1 MSASDG
7 AASQEGPAAGRFRRS
22 FWLLLLL
29 TLAGLAP
36 LVHAHVFQ
44 AGNDASRFAQIEALV
59 DFGEGPIDDTR
70 YRWTVDRVIIGS
82 RVYSNKPPL
91 LSLLGAVVYLGIRT
105 VTGLTFARNEAAVI
119 YLLNLLLAALPTAWL
134 VARFHGTLVSLWSA
148 HGNEGGGPGIARSA
162 ALVTAA
168 LAAGTILT
176 SFSTVLNNHTI
187 AAACLFAACA
197 AAWSGGALA
206 AGAWIALTACIDQ
219 VPGLVFAPALAVM
232 VRDLGGR
239 RGLVRYLGAL
249 AAGGLVFVVAN
260 LLVTGSPW
268 PPKMVPGA
276 SDFSSGMAPSVAG
289 VLLPKDWTY
298 PLAALFGWHG
308 FFSVSP
314 VLLFGAAGMV
324 RAARTGVPLRR
335 LWVVLLG
342 AACAVMIAGHAL
354 FVGSY
359 GGWSYGF
366 RYLIPIVPVLLFFA
380 PGVLGAKGRW
390 IFVPILLISCFTAL
404 LGAYHP
410 WPPGHEPETGR
421 HPVASVVT
429 NPIGANLAAWMR
441 QHLPGGGP
449 ADLAGRLFISADRQ
463 ERERYL
469 ALFYASKG
477 DLAMAQRIVDG
488 GLDP

>member
-1 MSASDG
+1 MTATDLATSR
-7 AASQEGPAAGRFRRS
+7 EGPAAGRLRRP
-22 FWLLLLL
+22 FWVLLLL
-29 TLAGLAP
+29 TLTGLAP

-44 AGNDASRFAQIEALV
+44 AGNDASRFAQIEALI
-59 DFGEGPIDDTR
+59 DHGEGPIDDTR
-70 YRWTVDRVIIGS
+70 YRWTVDRVYIGS

-105 VTGLTFARNEAAVI
+105 ATGLTFARNEAAVI

-134 VARFHGTLVSLWSA
+134 VARFHGAVLRLWSA
-148 HGNEGGGPGIARSA
+148 PGNERGGSGNAASA

-187 AAACLFAACA
+187 AAACLFAACE

-206 AGAWIALTACIDQ
+206 AGSWIALTACIDQ

-232 VRDLGGR
+232 VRDVSDR
-239 RGLVRYLGAL
+239 RGLLRYLGAL
-249 AAGGLVFVVAN
+249 AAGAVVFMAAD

-298 PLAALFGWHG
+298 PLAVLFGWHG

-335 LWVVLLG
+335 RWVVLLA

-366 RYLIPIVPVLLFFA
+366 RYLIPIIPILLVFA
-380 PGVLGAKGRW
+380 PGVLGPKGTR
-390 IFVPILLISCFTAL
+390 IFVPALLISCFTAL

-421 HPVASVVT
+421 HPIASVVT

-441 QHLPGGGP
+441 QHLGGAP

-477 DLAMAQRIVDG
+477 DLAMAQRIVGDG
-488 GLDP
+488 LGP